1 VLEKLAAEHD
11 VPRLIL
17 EVRSLSKLKST
28 YTDALQKLV
37 NSKTGRVH
45 TSYNQ
50 AVTTTGRLS
59 STNPNLQ
66 NIPIRSEEGR
76 EIRKAFVAEDGNQLI
91 AADYSQIELRLM
103 AHFSGDKN
111 LRQAFSDGLDIH
123 AATAASVNQI
133 PLEEVTGEQR
143 RQAKAVNFG
152 ILYGMSAFGLA
163 KQLNVSRTEAKQ
175 FIEAYFA
182 QYPTVQTFMD
192 ETLEKARAQG
202 YVETLLG
209 HRVQV
214 PDINSSNGM
223 QKAYAERTAI
233 NAPLQG
239 SAADIIKV
247 AMIDLQKRLKAEKPQ
262 ARLIMQVHDELI
274 VECAAA
280 DVQEVSALMKDTM
293 EQAVSLEVPLIADIG
308 IGTSWFESHQL

>member
-1 VLEKLAAEHD
+1 
-11 VPRLIL
+11 
-17 EVRSLSKLKST
+17 
-28 YTDALQKLV
+28 
-37 NSKTGRVH
+37 
-45 TSYNQ
+45 
-50 AVTTTGRLS
+50 
-59 STNPNLQ
+59 
-66 NIPIRSEEGR
+66 
-76 EIRKAFVAEDGNQLI
+76 
-91 AADYSQIELRLM
+91 M
-103 AHFSGDKN
+103 AHFSGDAN
-111 LRQAFSDGLDIH
+111 LKQAFADGLDIH

-133 PLEEVTGEQR
+133 PLDEVTGGQR

-163 KQLNVSRTEAKQ
+163 KQLGVSRGDAKS

-192 ETLEKARAQG
+192 ETLERARQQG

-214 PDINSSNGM
+214 SDINSSNGM

-247 AMIDLQKRLKAEKPQ
+247 AMVNLQPRLLREFPQ

-274 VECAAA
+274 VECADS
-280 DVQEVSALMKDTM
+280 DVEQVSALLKEVM
-293 EQAVSLEVPLIADIG
+293 EAAVKLDVPLIADIG